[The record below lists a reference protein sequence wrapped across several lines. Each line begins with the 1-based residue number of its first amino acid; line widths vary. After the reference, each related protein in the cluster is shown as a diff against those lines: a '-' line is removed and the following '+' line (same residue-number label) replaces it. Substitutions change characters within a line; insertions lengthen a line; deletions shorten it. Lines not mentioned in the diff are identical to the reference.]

1 MCVVNKDFSALK
13 NDFNGPSENNF
24 CSGLQFLT
32 KRKKKKTSKSLIR
45 TSTLSVNLIA
55 IAMNSAKLCRH
66 KFHERFTVYSKFKLS
81 VVKSIEAVHDHEF
94 VKKFDV

>member
-32 KRKKKKTSKSLIR
+32 KRKKKNFNFI
-45 TSTLSVNLIA
+45 
-55 IAMNSAKLCRH
+55 
-66 KFHERFTVYSKFKLS
+66 SKFNR
-81 VVKSIEAVHDHEF
+81 DRDEF
-94 VKKFDV
+94 SKALQA

>member
-1 MCVVNKDFSALK
+1 
-13 NDFNGPSENNF
+13 
-24 CSGLQFLT
+24 
-32 KRKKKKTSKSLIR
+32 
-45 TSTLSVNLIA
+45 
-55 IAMNSAKLCRH
+55 MNSAKLCRH